1 MKTCQITETQYV
13 VSENHVE
20 TRVFPLM
27 KNAMWDQVGLH
38 ALPQII
44 AIVAVQ
50 ILVIVVTSLLLTAS
64 TIPAAPVAMIRLANA
79 MAKHQI

>member
-27 KNAMWDQVGLH
+27 KNAMLDQVGLH

-50 ILVIVVTSLLLTAS
+50 ILVIVVT
-64 TIPAAPVAMIRLANA
+64 
-79 MAKHQI
+79 